1 MKRMKNLLA
10 LLAVLVVLMA
20 ATFAA
25 RKWNPENQVE
35 ETIPAEVVFT
45 LDAETVTALSWD
57 YSEALNFE
65 KEGDTWV
72 YADDPVFALDESFI
86 TSALEALVSV
96 ESSKT
101 IEDVEDFDQY
111 GLEVPVCAITVT
123 AGETYELA
131 IGQETTMGGERY
143 FSVGDGN
150 VYLVDEEI
158 IDTFSYGLYDL
169 LTYETIPD
177 MTDVMYVTVSAGEES
192 FTLNYQE
199 NSGLSYS
206 DEYVWFLN
214 DEALDTELTESFLS
228 NVTGLSWIECV
239 NYNAED
245 LSAYG
250 LDDPAATV
258 KVRYILTEEESTSA
272 QDFILEIGDDTGDGC
287 YARIAGS
294 NMVYLIDSAVREA
307 MLYTTSADLMPDEVI
322 LLDWEEVTAFDF
334 TLNGETCTVTRDTK
348 TVTDDEGNETEETV
362 YLLNGEEVDISG
374 ITDVLDDLTSA
385 GYAAGLT
392 PERSEEIRI
401 VFHRD
406 RETFPE
412 VELAFYAYN
421 SSACLTTLN
430 GASTVL
436 ADRTGVAAL
445 VEAVNELILG

>member
-20 ATFAA
+20 ATLAA

-45 LDAETVTALSWD
+45 LDTENVTALSWD
-57 YSEALNFE
+57 YSEALSFE
-65 KEGDTWV
+65 KNDDTWV
-72 YADDPVFALDESFI
+72 YAGDPVFALDESFI

-436 ADRTGVAAL
+436 ADRTGVVAL

>member
-258 KVRYILTEEESTSA
+258 KVRYILTKEESTSA

-322 LLDWEEVTAFDF
+322 LLDWDEVTAFDF